1 MQTTNLH
8 LRGDEKQ
15 RGGQDTTRI
24 LTSLSWPTSRIEK
37 TRARQKTTNLKSFQ
51 ALHTLP
57 SFLSLR
63 AWLRSELLRL
73 WFWLLYLSPLNVS
86 FRSVAGL
93 KQSCEILSIQNRLLG
108 FLNTGIAIGK
118 GSLCAKSSSQA
129 SGVGIFATCSSTQ
142 SDDAGASIVP
152 SSPTSPCNDY
162 G

>member
-8 LRGDEKQ
+8 LRGGEKQ

-37 TRARQKTTNLKSFQ
+37 TPATEKKTNMISFQ

-73 WFWLLYLSPLNVS
+73 WFWLLDPSPLNVS
-86 FRSVAGL
+86 FGPVAGL
-93 KQSCEILSIQNRLLG
+93 HWSCEILSIQNRLLG

-118 GSLCAKSSSQA
+118 GSLCAKSCWQD

-142 SDDAGASIVP
+142 SADAGASIVP